1 MANEITPPGTPPPLR
16 TPRSKSV
23 TDKQKSLAQEKKQ
36 QNTGSDDGED
46 NNKSDDDGQI
56 HIDEYI

>member
-1 MANEITPPGTPPPLR
+1 MANEITPVGTARTLR

-23 TDKQKSLAQEKKQ
+23 TDKQKNIPVPQKKSKDGEKKK
-36 QNTGSDDGED
+36 SDDG
-46 NNKSDDDGQI
+46 GQI

>member
-23 TDKQKSLAQEKKQ
+23 TDKQKNLAQEKNKQ
-36 QNTGSDDGED
+36 DPETDEQTEK
-46 NNKSDDDGQI
+46 NKSDDDGLV

>member
-1 MANEITPPGTPPPLR
+1 MANEITPPGTAPSLR

-23 TDKQKSLAQEKKQ
+23 TDKQKNLAQEKKKHQ
-36 QNTGSDDGED
+36 TDTDEPTDKKN
-46 NNKSDDDGQI
+46 SDDDGQI